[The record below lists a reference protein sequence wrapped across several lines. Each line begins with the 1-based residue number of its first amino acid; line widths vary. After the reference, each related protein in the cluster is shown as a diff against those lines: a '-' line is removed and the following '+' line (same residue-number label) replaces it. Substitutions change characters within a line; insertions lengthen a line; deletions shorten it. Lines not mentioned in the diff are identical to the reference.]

1 MTYNFSLLFRLLYR
15 SFFGS
20 AGTHASL
27 KPKRIGFM
35 MLFLIV
41 WPIYQ
46 LITWFF
52 FGLDEIFFPAYRKV
66 KIEKPLFIIGNY
78 RSGSTFLHRLF
89 SKDRALF
96 TSMRTV
102 DIFFMPSITQ
112 KVILKSLSKLD
123 IRIGGP
129 FAKSIKKADDGSFG
143 KVQIH
148 SVSLFQPEEDE
159 NILFHTWSTFFISF
173 LFPFLDEFETFRAF
187 DEKMPEKQKRRVM
200 SFYKHA
206 IQRHLYLDRNA
217 GLSFISKSPA
227 NSPKIRALLETF
239 PDARVLYLARNPLDM
254 LPSTVSWLS
263 YAYHQFNDPG
273 QKYIYQQQT
282 LRMAKYWYTYPL
294 QVIDDLHSEN
304 TAVVNYDELIE
315 DPQTQITRIFTQFGY
330 IESPGFN
337 KIIKKAIKET
347 RDHTSTH
354 KYSYEEMGFT
364 INGIIS
370 EFTNVFDRFGFDR
383 MGSAASETLEEI
395 PLDFEANGSEE

>member
-1 MTYNFSLLFRLLYR
+1 MNYNFGLLIRLLFR
-15 SFFGS
+15 SFFRS
-20 AGTHASL
+20 ANTHAHL
-27 KPKRIGFM
+27 KQKRIFF
-35 MLFLIV
+35 LFLFLSV

-52 FGLDEIFFPAYRKV
+52 LCLDEILFPDYHQV

-112 KVILKSLSKLD
+112 KIILKSISKID
-123 IRIGGP
+123 IKIGGA
-129 FAKSIKKADDGSFG
+129 FAKNIKKADNGSFG

-159 NILFHTWSTFFISF
+159 NILFHIWSTFFISF
-173 LFPFLDEFETFRAF
+173 LFPFLDEFETFQAF
-187 DEKMPEKQKRRVM
+187 DEKMPAKQKDRIM
-200 SFYKHA
+200 LFYKTA

-227 NSPKIRALLETF
+227 NSPKIRALIETF
-239 PDARVLYLARNPLDM
+239 PDARILYLARNPLDM

-263 YAYHQFNDPG
+263 YAYRQFNDPER
-273 QKYIYQQQT
+273 KYINQHQT

-294 QVIDDLHSEN
+294 SVIDSIDSAN
-304 TAVVNYDELIE
+304 IAIVNYDELID
-315 DPQTQITRIFTQFGY
+315 DPRAQITRIFTQFGY
-330 IESPGFN
+330 HESPGFN

-347 RDHTSTH
+347 SEYTSTH
-354 KYSYEEMGFT
+354 KYSYDEMGFS
-364 INGIIS
+364 IEGIIA
-370 EFTNVFDRFGFDR
+370 EFKDIFDRFGFDR
-383 MGSAASETLEEI
+383 MGSASSEKLEEI
-395 PLDFEANGSEE
+395 PLDFEPNENEK